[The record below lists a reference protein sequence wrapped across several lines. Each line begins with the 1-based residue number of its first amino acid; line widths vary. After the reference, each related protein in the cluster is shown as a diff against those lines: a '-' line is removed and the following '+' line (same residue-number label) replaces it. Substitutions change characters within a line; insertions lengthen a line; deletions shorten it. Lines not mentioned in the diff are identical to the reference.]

1 MQKMRRR
8 EVLRAGVSTAVALQR
23 PWVFASS
30 SKPPVQQLAP
40 KITARVA
47 AIRGDNLDSMTRDAI
62 DALRGMQ
69 AVVNPGETVFIK
81 PNFVTFPWAQHNN
94 CFHIGECTKPDIII
108 AATEEC
114 LKADYGE

>member
-8 EVLRAGVSTAVALQR
+8 EVLRAGVSTAVALQT
-23 PWVFASS
+23 PGVFASS

-40 KITARVA
+40 KITARMA